1 MQTQHIALVP
11 EVAGINASELARVSA
26 ALQKQVIRDL
36 SPIWQVSATVDAFPH
51 LEDVP
56 VGYWPIILAFGE
68 LGSDEG
74 VHCDRRGQPYALIEM
89 SPSWS
94 LTASHACIEMLIDPY
109 GNRTVVGPSPRS
121 DQGSVEFLVDICD
134 PCEDARYG
142 YTVNDVLVSDFCTPE
157 FLAQIPSGKERYS
170 FTGAVEAPY
179 QVLPGGRL
187 SWYEPASNR
196 WWQRNHFGGAARDT
210 DLGFIEKRSGR
221 GFSVNHPRAPK
232 HLHATKMTLEA
243 FESRMGVQRQRA
255 LHASQSQAHLL
266 RVHLGNPGG
275 VGELALDANAPTMG
289 GLAARSGL
297 SDRPQVLAALIKAS
311 VGAANGADAA
321 SVRRRALAEALAS
334 NEERAVVGA
343 QVRAVGERTQVS
355 AAATPPDP
363 TFEAIEDTV
372 AVGAAMGAPV
382 QPTAPIVSA
391 PPNDGRRT
399 TGGSVAAEQKRLEME
414 RRAQTARASQAWA
427 AQRPK
432 DGRRTTIPPPM
443 PRTMPG
449 PPPVNPRSFGNTV
462 RSTGSPARMSVGAGA
477 GRITGKAAA
486 ASIAPT
492 AINVGST
499 PPRPSSSIR
508 DRLLLAAAVG
518 AASLAAVALYGS
530 TGAPTN
536 ATAPA
541 ASAAASAPAPAPSA
555 TPAAVASA
563 APAPAEVRSADV
575 PAAAKPT
582 DAVPPAS
589 AVAARPAPRAARGPR
604 PKVATGAAAKGD
616 PNPYDPPGVEPIE
629 RLVEERR

>member
-36 SPIWQVSATVDAFPH
+36 APIWQVTATVDAFPH

-74 VHCDRRGQPYALIEM
+74 VHCDRKGQPYALIEM
-89 SPSWS
+89 CPSWS
-94 LTASHACIEMLIDPY
+94 LTASHVCIEMLIDPY

-170 FTGAVEAPY
+170 FTGAIEAPY

-187 SWYEPASNR
+187 SWYEPAGNR

-210 DLGFIEKRSGR
+210 DLGFIERRGGR

-243 FESRMGVQRQRA
+243 FESRMGIQRQRA

-275 VGELALDANAPTMG
+275 VGDLAIDGTAPTVA
-289 GLAARSGL
+289 GLGARSGQ

-311 VGAANGADAA
+311 VGAANGADAS
-321 SVRRRALAEALAS
+321 SVRRRSLAEALAT

-343 QVRAVGERTQVS
+343 SVRAVGERTQVS
-355 AAATPPDP
+355 AIATSDP
-363 TFEAIEDTV
+363 TGFEAIENTQALGV
-372 AVGAAMGAPV
+372 EPM
-382 QPTAPIVSA
+382 A
-391 PPNDGRRT
+391 PPPPAAAPPHDGRRT
-399 TGGSVAAEQKRLEME
+399 TGSVAAEQTQLQIE
-414 RRAQTARASQAWA
+414 RRAQTARSAQAWA

-432 DGRRTTIPPPM
+432 DARRTTIPPPI

-449 PPPVNPRSFGNTV
+449 PPPANPRSIGAAGRT
-462 RSTGSPARMSVGAGA
+462 TGSPSKMSPRASSGT
-477 GRITGKAAA
+477 TGKAA

-492 AINVGST
+492 AMNVGSA
-499 PPRPSSSIR
+499 PPRPVSSVR

-518 AASLAAVALYGS
+518 AASLAAVALYGA
-530 TGAPTN
+530 TGSPTAAP
-536 ATAPA
+536 AAA
-541 ASAAASAPAPAPSA
+541 ASAAA
-555 TPAAVASA
+555 TA
-563 APAPAEVRSADV
+563 APAPVASAPPAPVASATPTPAEARSAET
-575 PAAAKPT
+575 PAAAAPPT
-582 DAVPPAS
+582 EAAPTAS
-589 AVAARPAPRAARGPR
+589 AVAAPRPAPRAARGPR
-604 PKVATGAAAKGD
+604 PKLAPGAPKGD
-616 PNPYDPPGVEPIE
+616 PNPYDPPPAPADAIE
-629 RLVEERR
+629 RLVDERR